1 MLIALVASAAFG
13 VVAQDDAHP
22 PQPWRVLSESEQ
34 NSFDLGHAVFN
45 TQWTPAGEP
54 AGRRDGLGPLF
65 NAPSCDACHNSRRR
79 GRGPAAAGPAP
90 LDLVIQVGL
99 RQPDGT
105 VSRGTERF
113 GYILNTAANSGMEP
127 EAAVT
132 IRYKDTTRTY
142 PDGTHINLRSPTY
155 VVTLPDGGALP
166 AGLVL
171 KPRMPQSAQGVGL
184 LERVSSLE
192 ILKLASPESDVPLSV
207 RGRASMVRMGDDV
220 EELGR
225 FGWQA
230 TEPTVASQVAAA
242 FSREMGLTTPAIDHI
257 DCGRAVAL
265 CASKP
270 NGGTPEVDLE
280 LYRAVVL
287 FEQMHAVPST
297 VTPEPTLAAAA
308 SKRFEDIGCGACHRT
323 TLHVTS
329 DIGDNQSREIH
340 PYTDLL
346 LHYMGEDLSDRDAD
360 GEVAL
365 SEFRT
370 APLWGINASVAAVAS
385 GRGLR
390 LMHDGRARSIE
401 EAIAWHG
408 GAGAASRA
416 AFENLSKENRDALL
430 AWIATL

>member
-1 MLIALVASAAFG
+1 MSVLIALVASAAFG

-22 PQPWRVLSESEQ
+22 PQPWRTLTEAEQ
-34 NSFDLGHAVFN
+34 TAFDLGHAVFN
-45 TQWTPAGEP
+45 TQWSPAGEP

-79 GRGPAAAGPAP
+79 GRGPFDAGPAP
-90 LDLVIQVGL
+90 IDLVMQVGT

-113 GYILNTAANSGMEP
+113 GYILNTSALAGLQP
-127 EAAVT
+127 EANVS
-132 IRYKDTTRTY
+132 IRYRDVTRTY
-142 PDGTHINLRSPTY
+142 ADGTRLILHSPAY
-155 VVTLPDGGALP
+155 VVTLPEGGALP
-166 AGLVL
+166 TGLVL

-192 ILKLASPESDVPLSV
+192 ILKLASPDGDVPLSV
-207 RGRASMVRMGDDV
+207 RGRVSRVDMGNAS
-220 EELGR
+220 EIGR

-257 DCGRAVAL
+257 DCGRAMAL

-270 NGGTPEVDLE
+270 TGGTPEVDLE
-280 LYRAVVL
+280 LFRAVVL
-287 FEQMHAVPST
+287 FEQMHAVPLT
-297 VTPEPTLAAAA
+297 VTPEPSLAAAA
-308 SKRFEDIGCGACHRT
+308 SKRFEEIGCGACHRS

-329 DIGDNQSREIH
+329 DLGDNPSHEIH
-340 PYTDLL
+340 AYTDLL
-346 LHYMGEDLSDRDAD
+346 LHYLGEDLSDRDAAGD
-360 GEVAL
+360 VAL

-370 APLWGINASVAAVAS
+370 APLWGINASVASVRA
-385 GRGLR
+385 LR
-390 LMHDGRARSIE
+390 LLHDGRARSIE

-408 GAGAASRA
+408 GAGAASRM
-416 AFENLSKENRDALL
+416 AFEKLSKEERDALL

>member
-1 MLIALVASAAFG
+1 MSVLIALVASAAFG

-22 PQPWRVLSESEQ
+22 PQPWRVLTESEQ
-34 NSFDLGHAVFN
+34 TTFDPGHAVFN

-90 LDLVIQVGL
+90 IDLVIQVGL
-99 RQPDGT
+99 RQSDGS

-113 GYILNTAANSGMEP
+113 GYILNTAANGGMDP
-127 EAAVT
+127 EASVA
-132 IRYKDTTRTY
+132 IRYKDTLRTY
-142 PDGTHINLRSPTY
+142 ADGTSVTLRSPTY
-155 VVTLPDGGALP
+155 IVTLPDGGALP

-184 LERVSSLE
+184 LERVSALE
-192 ILKLASPESDVPLSV
+192 ILDLASPEGGVPLSV
-207 RGRASMVRMGDDV
+207 RGRASLIRMGDV
-220 EELGR
+220 NELGR
-225 FGWQA
+225 LGWQA

-257 DCGRAVAL
+257 DCGRAVVL

-280 LYRAVVL
+280 LFRAVVL
-287 FEQMHAVPST
+287 FEQMHAVPLT

-308 SKRFEDIGCGACHRT
+308 AKRFEEIGCGACHRS

-329 DIGDNQSREIH
+329 DLGDNPSREIH
-340 PYTDLL
+340 AYTDLL
-346 LHYMGEDLSDRDAD
+346 LHYMGEDLSDRDAAGD
-360 GEVAL
+360 VVL

-370 APLWGINASVAAVAS
+370 APLWGINASVASVRA
-385 GRGLR
+385 LR

-416 AFENLSKENRDALL
+416 AFEKLSKEERDALL

>member
-1 MLIALVASAAFG
+1 MSLLIALVASAAFG

-22 PQPWRVLSESEQ
+22 PQSWRVLTESEQ
-34 NSFDLGHAVFN
+34 TAFDLGHAVFN

-99 RQPDGT
+99 RQADGT

-113 GYILNTAANSGMEP
+113 GYILNTASNSGMEP
-127 EAAVT
+127 EASVT
-132 IRYKDTTRTY
+132 IQYKDTPRTY
-142 PDGTHINLRSPTY
+142 PDGTRVSLRSPTY
-155 VVTLPDGGALP
+155 VVKLPDGGALP

-192 ILKLASPESDVPLSV
+192 ILKLASAEGGVPLSV
-207 RGRASMVRMGDDV
+207 RGRASMVRMGDA

-230 TEPTVASQVAAA
+230 TEPSVASQVAAA
-242 FSREMGLTTPAIDHI
+242 FSREMGLTTPAVDYI
-257 DCGRAVAL
+257 DCGRAVSV

-308 SKRFEDIGCGACHRT
+308 AKRFEDIGCGACHRS

-346 LHYMGEDLSDRDAD
+346 LHYMGEDLSDRDAAGD
-360 GEVAL
+360 VAL

-370 APLWGINASVAAVAS
+370 APLWGINASVASVRA
-385 GRGLR
+385 LR

-401 EAIAWHG
+401 EAMAWHG
-408 GAGAASRA
+408 GAGATARA
-416 AFENLSKENRDALL
+416 AFEKLSKEDRDALL

>member
-1 MLIALVASAAFG
+1 MSVLIALVASAAFG
-13 VVAQDDAHP
+13 VMAQDDAHP
-22 PQPWRVLSESEQ
+22 PRPWRVLTASEQ
-34 NSFDLGHAVFN
+34 TAFDLGHAVFN

-90 LDLVIQVGL
+90 VDLVIQVGM
-99 RQPDGT
+99 RQPDGG

-113 GYILNTAANSGMEP
+113 GYILNTSALDGMEP
-127 EAAVT
+127 EASVS
-132 IRYKDTTRTY
+132 IRYKEVTRAY
-142 PDGTHINLRSPTY
+142 ADGTRISLRSPTY
-155 VVTLPDGGALP
+155 VVTLPGGGALP
-166 AGLVL
+166 AGLVM

-192 ILKLASPESDVPLSV
+192 ILKLASAEGGVPLNV
-207 RGRASMVRMGDDV
+207 RGRASMIGMGDV
-220 EELGR
+220 SELGR

-257 DCGRAVAL
+257 DCGQAVAV

-270 NGGTPEVDLE
+270 NGGTPEVDLD

-308 SKRFEDIGCGACHRT
+308 SKRFADIGCGACHRS
-323 TLHVTS
+323 TLHATS
-329 DIGDNQSREIH
+329 DIGDNLAHEIH

-346 LHYMGEDLSDRDAD
+346 LHYMGEDLSDRDAA
-360 GEVAL
+360 GEVVL

-370 APLWGINASVAAVAS
+370 APLWGINASVASVRA
-385 GRGLR
+385 LR

-408 GAGAASRA
+408 GAGATSRA
-416 AFENLSKENRDALL
+416 AFEKLSKEDRDTLL

>member
-1 MLIALVASAAFG
+1 VSWWVALVASAGFG

-22 PQPWRVLSESEQ
+22 PQPWRELTQSEQ
-34 NSFDLGHAVFN
+34 AAFDLGHAVFN
-45 TQWTPAGEP
+45 TQWSPAGEP

-65 NAPSCDACHNSRRR
+65 NAASCDACHNSRRR
-79 GRGPAAAGPAP
+79 GRGPAEAGPAP
-90 LDLVIQVGL
+90 TDLVIQVGM
-99 RQPDGT
+99 RQPDGS

-113 GYILNTAANSGMEP
+113 GYILNTSALSGMKP

-132 IRYKDTTRTY
+132 IRYQDLARTY
-142 PDGTHINLRSPTY
+142 PDGTRISLRSPTY
-155 VVTLPDGGALP
+155 GVTLPDGGPLP
-166 AGLVL
+166 PGLVL

-192 ILKLASPESDVPLSV
+192 ILKLASADGGVPLNV
-207 RGRASMVRMGDDV
+207 RGRASMIRMGDV
-220 EELGR
+220 SELGR

-230 TEPTVASQVAAA
+230 TEPSVASQVAAA

-257 DCGRAVAL
+257 DCGQAVSL

-297 VTPEPTLAAAA
+297 VTPEPTLAATA
-308 SKRFEDIGCGACHRT
+308 SERFDEIGCGACHRS

-329 DIGDNQSREIH
+329 DIGDNQAREIR

-346 LHYMGEDLSDRDAD
+346 LHYLGEDLSDRDAA
-360 GEVAL
+360 GEVVL

-370 APLWGINASVAAVAS
+370 APLWGINASVASVRA
-385 GRGLR
+385 LR

-408 GAGAASRA
+408 GAGSASRA
-416 AFENLSKENRDALL
+416 AFEKLTKQERDALV